1 MSIARPALVAAAL
14 ASVLVPS
21 FAFEALAHAPARDA
35 AKVADATKPRA
46 RRGRDAGTSNESP
59 GASSVCALA
68 GTWAGRVPA
77 GPFAGQTNV
86 WTLAAGGGYASAIG
100 ASSLSGT
107 WSLDGTTLTV
117 TDTASNPPYLACP
130 AGQRGTYRVDFAT
143 SCNGITLHAL
153 EEPCEGRRVALDG
166 FSPTRR

>member
-1 MSIARPALVAAAL
+1 MSIARPSLVATAL
-14 ASVLVPS
+14 ASVLVAP
-21 FAFEALAHAPARDA
+21 FALDALVPAAGALDREN
-35 AKVADATKPRA
+35 VASATKPRA
-46 RRGRDAGTSNESP
+46 RRARDAGTE
-59 GASSVCALA
+59 ASSGGAACALA

-86 WTLAAGGGYASAIG
+86 WTLAAGGSYASAIG

-117 TDTASNPPYLACP
+117 TDTGSNPTYLACP
-130 AGQRGTYRVDFAT
+130 AGQRGTYRVDFAA

-153 EEPCEGRRVALDG
+153 EEPCDGRRVALDG
-166 FSPTRR
+166 FAPTRR